1 MAELLEAAG
10 KWQSSVLS
18 LVVLPS
24 TVSPPGF
31 IGGPLTHIT
40 MLSLEL
46 LDFTDVSMKLL
57 CIPPPLPPPHAQHLC
72 LVAAFRNFL
81 PCAITEAQKAH
92 RAGSFLSWNLLPKY
106 IQLSL

>member
-1 MAELLEAAG
+1 MNGSQEGHGRAAGLANLKAAG

-24 TVSPPGF
+24 IVSPPGF

-46 LDFTDVSMKLL
+46 LVFTLML
-57 CIPPPLPPPHAQHLC
+57 A
-72 LVAAFRNFL
+72 
-81 PCAITEAQKAH
+81 
-92 RAGSFLSWNLLPKY
+92 
-106 IQLSL
+106 

>member
-1 MAELLEAAG
+1 MDPRKAMAELLEAAG

-46 LDFTDVSMKLL
+46 LDFTDVSMKLRSCYVWL
-57 CIPPPLPPPHAQHLC
+57 ISQLEPSPQVHPVESVILAD
-72 LVAAFRNFL
+72 FRY
-81 PCAITEAQKAH
+81 PSRTKCHSKQ
-92 RAGSFLSWNLLPKY
+92 
-106 IQLSL
+106 

>member
-46 LDFTDVSMKLL
+46 LDFTDVSMKLRS
-57 CIPPPLPPPHAQHLC
+57 CYVYPHLC
-72 LVAAFRNFL
+72 PHHMLNICV
-81 PCAITEAQKAH
+81 
-92 RAGSFLSWNLLPKY
+92 WW
-106 IQLSL
+106 QLFGTFSHVP